1 MTKPEMT
8 GPEMTGPEMDGPSD
22 FAVAARTDFTEIPV
36 IDISALADPDRFDE
50 TAHHLVS
57 VARDI
62 GFFYLTHH
70 GIPAA
75 LCEDAFAASRE
86 FFGLSDD
93 QKADVSVDHQQRG
106 WMAQGM
112 ATLEG
117 AKTSDAKE
125 VFFWG
130 RDVAPDDPDVLQGRA
145 LVAPNQWPDRHAPRL
160 KQQLLPYYD
169 AVLDLSR
176 LVLRALARGL
186 GKQPDFFA
194 PAYVNPLGRGQLVY
208 YPPQTDTDRDAERF
222 GAAAHSDF
230 GVLTILMQDNAGG
243 LQVLNKAG
251 IWIEAPPLKDSFVCN
266 IGDLLE
272 RWTNGQLVSTKHR
285 VVNRTSNARFSIP
298 IFCDPASEAVIDPR
312 DFDELA
318 SYEAFAP
325 CEAGQYIQSKNTRN
339 FSHYKKQD

>member
-1 MTKPEMT
+1 MTNP
-8 GPEMTGPEMDGPSD
+8 DD
-22 FAVAARTDFTEIPV
+22 FAEATRIDFTEIPV
-36 IDISALADPDRFDE
+36 IDISALADPDRFHE

-57 VARDI
+57 VARNV

-70 GIPAA
+70 GIPET
-75 LCEDAFAASRE
+75 LCEDAFAASKD
-86 FFGLSDD
+86 FFRLTDS
-93 QKADVSVDHQQRG
+93 QKEDVSVNHHQRG

-130 RDVAPDDPDVLQGRA
+130 RDVAPDDPDILHGRA
-145 LVAPNQWPDRHAPRL
+145 LVAPNQWPDRYAPWL
-160 KQQLLPYYD
+160 KQKLLPYYD
-169 AVLDLSR
+169 SVLDLSR
-176 LVLRALARGL
+176 LVLRALATGL

-194 PAYVNPLGRGQLVY
+194 SAYINPLGRGQLVY
-208 YPPQTDTDRDAERF
+208 YPPQTETDREAERF
-222 GAAAHSDF
+222 GAAPHSDF
-230 GVLTILMQDNAGG
+230 GVLTILMQDNSGG

-251 IWIEAPPLKDSFVCN
+251 IWIEAPPLKGSFVCN

-298 IFCDPASEAVIDPR
+298 IFCDPASEAIIDPR
-312 DFDELA
+312 DFNENA
-318 SYEAFAP
+318 SYETFAP
-325 CEAGQYIQSKNTRN
+325 CEAGEYIQTKNTRN
-339 FSHYKKQD
+339 FSHYDKAT